1 MDIKKRLIIYNNLI
15 IIIPFI
21 ITIIVA
27 LIFIFIS
34 SKFFNASMTYN
45 DFKKASFVKSELL
58 STSKD
63 IAKTSIDSI
72 KNNVEFQK
80 YLNEKLV
87 TIDGKI
93 IITKN
98 SNIEFSSQDLGKIDM
113 EKMIIVQNFS

>member
-93 IITKN
+93 IITKTV
-98 SNIEFSSQDLGKIDM
+98 IL
-113 EKMIIVQNFS
+113 NFHPRI